1 MFPFFSRT
9 KKTWI
14 DQPVIDYLMGINSL
28 FVIYYSIRVNG
39 QSILFKFRDERGQF
53 LADIYDTRAKDVSI
67 GYQGNTMLYTYHICD
82 RLDADELP
90 KIREFFDSK
99 IKDYPTTNSELDINQ
114 LTDIQGQF
122 KEQLEDTLQ
131 VQGVE
136 LFPPEKY
143 PLAKFITTV
152 DNNIRI
158 YVNCLSEQQR
168 ERFTRFL
175 NRIDSNCIFVEV
187 LLHLNQ
193 ATEEEI
199 VATQTE
205 LDMLQMVEES
215 NEEEE
220 E

>member
-1 MFPFFSRT
+1 MFPFF
-9 KKTWI
+9 KKKQKTWI

-90 KIREFFDSK
+90 KIKEFFDSK
-99 IKDYPTTNSELDINQ
+99 IKDYPTTKSRLDINQ
-114 LTDIQGQF
+114 LIEIQGQF
-122 KEQLEDTLQ
+122 KQQLEDTLQ

-175 NRIDSNCIFVEV
+175 NRLDCGCILVEV
-187 LLHLNQ
+187 TMHLNH

-205 LDMLQMVEES
+205 LDMLEMVEE
-215 NEEEE
+215 NEGGE
-220 E
+220 

>member
-1 MFPFFSRT
+1 MFPFF
-9 KKTWI
+9 KKKQKTWI

-28 FVIYYSIRVNG
+28 FVIYYSVPING
-39 QSILFKFRDERGQF
+39 RDTHFKFRDERGQF
-53 LADIYDTRAKDVSI
+53 LADIYDTRVNGVSI
-67 GYQGNTMLYTYHICD
+67 GFQGNTTLYTYRVYQ
-82 RLDADELP
+82 RLNADELP
-90 KIREFFDSK
+90 KIKEFFDNK
-99 IKDYPTTNSELDINQ
+99 MKDYPTTQSRLDINQ
-114 LTDIQGQF
+114 LIDIQGQF
-122 KEQLEDTLQ
+122 KQQLEDTLQ

>member
-9 KKTWI
+9 KKSWI

-39 QSILFKFRDERGQF
+39 QSILFKFRDERGRF

-90 KIREFFDSK
+90 KIREFFDSM

-131 VQGVE
+131 VKSLQ
-136 LFPPEKY
+136 LFPPNKY
-143 PLAKFITTV
+143 DTSV
-152 DNNIRI
+152 DNDIHICIN
-158 YVNCLSEQQR
+158 YLSEQQR

-175 NRIDSNCIFVEV
+175 NRLDWDCVDV
-187 LLHLNQ
+187 MVTMHLNN

-199 VATQTE
+199 TATQAE
-205 LDMLQMVEES
+205 LDMLEMQERY

-220 E
+220 C

>member
-39 QSILFKFRDERGQF
+39 QSILFKFRDERGRF

-90 KIREFFDSK
+90 KIREFFDSI
-99 IKDYPTTNSELDINQ
+99 IKDYPTTNSNLNINQ
-114 LTDIQGQF
+114 LTEIQGQF
-122 KEQLEDTLQ
+122 KQQIEDTLLIQ
-131 VQGVE
+131 SMQ
-136 LFPPEKY
+136 LFPPCKY
-143 PLAKFITTV
+143 DTSV
-152 DNNIRI
+152 DNDIRI
-158 YVNCLSEQQR
+158 NINTLNEPQR
-168 ERFTRFL
+168 ELFTRFL
-175 NRIDSNCIFVEV
+175 NRIDCDCVDVMVTI
-187 LLHLNQ
+187 HLNH

-199 VATQTE
+199 TATQAE
-205 LDMLQMVEES
+205 LDMLEMQERY

-220 E
+220 D